1 MVIKELNTTNYKH
14 AVVELSYN
22 EIRCLSNS
30 LYQICKTKDI
40 DVDYDVD
47 LMHAKMLELFS
58 LVKDGYIPEFELR
71 VIQESIQKYNEKNK
85 EKK

>member
-1 MVIKELNTTNYKH
+1 MLIKELSTTNYKH
-14 AVVELSYN
+14 AIVELSYD

-30 LYQICKTKDI
+30 LYQICKAEDI

-58 LVKDGYIPEFELR
+58 LLKHGFIPGFELG
-71 VIQESIQKYNEKNK
+71 VIQQSIQKYNEENK
-85 EKK
+85 ERK

>member
-14 AVVELSYN
+14 AVIELSYD

-30 LYQICKTKDI
+30 LYQICKAENI

-58 LVKDGYIPEFELR
+58 LIKHGYIPEFELR
-71 VIQESIQKYNEKNK
+71 VIQESIQKYNGENMERK
-85 EKK
+85 